1 MALAEP
7 LLKAEHADADASP
20 YWADEG
26 VREVSCASTADTV
39 SEERARAD
47 ALGVGGKNSGNLL
60 HSIDDKV
67 EVDNAPM
74 HPSLPPLGSPQRA
87 PLSPGR
93 CMEDNN
99 LMTGAEATFTVV
111 NFTMNVGL
119 LTLPCLFARHGW
131 SAGILMAFAG
141 ASCACT
147 ALFLQNSLVT
157 LVRTDA
163 KEALKNTSNFV
174 GKQVRGIPLP
184 DFPDLAREAIGA
196 RFAVI
201 AHVVAQIEIVG
212 YMCCN
217 LIALANGLAATA
229 PSLTEPQAMIISSG
243 IWLPLKTRLFVAERF
258 QVALAAISDRLFAY
272 CALMSTTSMVAIFAS
287 LLLWGTEFETWAQ
300 PSTLVSDVSYMPAS
314 FAVIIFTAGAHPLI
328 PCVMHSTRSRHEYRS
343 ALRLSWTFFSIF
355 AIVAGGMAF
364 YMYGHSLRPLITDT
378 QLAWVFFPG
387 GGAMRKTGGIWVL
400 VKLFGSVIPSSR
412 PTVRLL
418 GKQSLDG
425 ETEGIGVDL
434 PAGNG
439 GFKSVLVTA
448 PLLCAVAGV
457 SQLLSPYVA
466 AFESAIGCVITSFNA
481 LFFPSL
487 TYLAI
492 CQPKDIKLRLCA
504 GFFVLVGAALPIAT
518 FLPQV
523 LPLAYKL

>member
-39 SEERARAD
+39 SEDAAAAD
-47 ALGVGGKNSGNLL
+47 RDVWTEDCVRKNSGNLL

-157 LVRTDA
+157 LVR
-163 KEALKNTSNFV
+163 
-174 GKQVRGIPLP
+174 RGIPLP

-243 IWLPLKTRLFVAERF
+243 IC
-258 QVALAAISDRLFAY
+258 VALAAISDRLFAY

-343 ALRLSWTFFSIF
+343 ALRLSCTFFSIF

-364 YMYGHSLRPLITDT
+364 YMYGHSLRPLITDNIGRNLHL
-378 QLAWVFFPG
+378 QNEPG

-418 GKQSLDG
+418 GKQ
-425 ETEGIGVDL
+425 IGVDL